1 MTLLLP
7 VVPAPARAQGDGEPE
22 GRGRADGDGGAG
34 APAAGAVRGERSP
47 QGAGEAR
54 IEPPQLVEGAE
65 AEVPPE
71 ARAARREG
79 KVVLKLRIDAAG
91 RVTEAE
97 VVEPM
102 GPGFDEA
109 ARAAAFRFLFTPAR
123 RDGTPVASR
132 ILYAYEFRPPAEPP
146 AEPPPTGVAAGPP
159 TGVAAGPPTGV
170 AAGPPTGVAAARSAE
185 ITPGPTRGPGP
196 ATGAAPAAG
205 AAPAPVAGAAPAADA
220 APVEVT
226 VRGAAMAERLRQSAQ
241 AIKVIETEQAKRR
254 TADMGEV
261 LARTEGVG
269 VRRGGGLGSSARFS
283 LNGLSNDQIR
293 FFLDGVP
300 LDFAGF
306 PFGIANVPV
315 NLVDRVEIYRGVVPV
330 RLGADA
336 LGGAVNLV
344 TDQDVRGTHGAASYE
359 IGSFDTHRLAATAR
373 HLHEPS
379 GFLARVNGF
388 LDYAR
393 NDYRVTV
400 DVPDDDLVEHPERV
414 YRFHDAYRAAGGG
427 VELGFVNRPWA
438 RRLLLRVFLTAYD
451 KEHQH
456 KLGVMKVP
464 YGEVTSGET
473 TAGVTLRYEQP
484 LGRGVALEAI
494 GGYAYGRATFLDVS
508 ECTYDW
514 YGHCNPGGKP
524 GEDDTKPRDQV
535 FWEHSGYGRLNLR
548 FRPHPEHALQLSVSP
563 MFVTRTGDERR
574 QANPE
579 GRDPL
584 TADRELVNWV
594 HGAEHQLNLLDDR
607 VENVLFV
614 KQYVQLLR
622 SEESLQG
629 LADRFRRRDRDTHR
643 LGVGDGLRY
652 RFSEWLYAKAS
663 YEWARRLPRPDE
675 VFGDGALIRAK
686 LDLSPETS
694 HNGNLGVTIDA
705 PGTAAGAWRLEANG
719 YLRAAEDLIVLLGD
733 GKISQYDNVFSARA
747 LGVEASARWTSPGEH
762 VVLDGN
768 VTYEDFRNTSEEGTF
783 GRYAGQRMPNR
794 PWLFANGSA
803 RVQLREVAAPRDE
816 LALTWDTRYVHG
828 YFLGWERNGRRD
840 DKARVPSQLLHS
852 LALTYIARLAPRT
865 LSFTVEAHNLT
876 DEPAFDFYGVQRPGR
891 AFFSKAM
898 LEM

>member
-1 MTLLLP
+1 MTQRSFAIRGLLAGVLTFLHP
-7 VVPAPARAQGDGEPE
+7 GAHAPAHAQEGDAPGGLERAGGD
-22 GRGRADGDGGAG
+22 RDAS
-34 APAAGAVRGERSP
+34 APAASATNGERAPPDAGGARS
-47 QGAGEAR
+47 GAGDAQV
-54 IEPPQLVEGAE
+54 EPPRLVEGVE

-71 ARAARREG
+71 ARAARPEG
-79 KVVLKLRIDAAG
+79 KVVLKLLIDAAG
-91 RVTEAE
+91 RVTGAE
-97 VVEPM
+97 VVSPL
-102 GPGFDEA
+102 GHGLDEA
-109 ARAAAFRFLFTPAR
+109 ARTAALRFRFTPAR
-123 RDGTPVASR
+123 RGGTPVASR
-132 ILYAYEFRPPAEPP
+132 ILYAYEFRFPEEPP
-146 AEPPPTGVAAGPP
+146 AEPSAAAGGG
-159 TGVAAGPPTGV
+159 TGAPAERP
-170 AAGPPTGVAAARSAE
+170 VAAAR
-185 ITPGPTRGPGP
+185 PGQTAPRPIQRPGQT
-196 ATGAAPAAG
+196 AS
-205 AAPAPVAGAAPAADA
+205 A

-226 VRGAAMAERLRQSAQ
+226 VRGATMAERLQQSAQ
-241 AIKVIETEQAKRR
+241 AIKVIDTEPAQRR
-254 TADMGEV
+254 AADMGEV

-269 VRRGGGLGSSARFS
+269 VRRSGGLGSTTRFS
-283 LNGLSNDQIR
+283 LSGLSNDQIR

-315 NLVDRVEIYRGVVPV
+315 NLIERVEIYRGVVPV

-344 TDQDVRGTHGAASYE
+344 TDQEVRGTHGAASYE
-359 IGSFDTHRLAATAR
+359 IGSFDTHRLAVTAR

-393 NDYRVTV
+393 NDYPVTV
-400 DVPDDDLVEHPERV
+400 DVPDADFVEHPARV

-438 RRLLLRVFLTAYD
+438 RRLLLRAFVTAYD
-451 KEHQH
+451 KEIQH

-464 YGEVTSGET
+464 YGEVTNGEAT
-473 TAGVTLRYEQP
+473 MGAALRYEQP
-484 LGRGVALEAI
+484 LGRGVALDAI
-494 GGYAYGRATFLDVS
+494 AGYAYGRATFLDVS

-514 YGHCNPGGKP
+514 YGHCSPGKP

-548 FRPHPEHALQLSVSP
+548 FRPHPEHALQISVSP

-584 TADRELVNWV
+584 TAERDLVNWV
-594 HGAEHQLNLLDDR
+594 HGVEHQLNLLDDR
-607 VENVLFV
+607 LENLLFV
-614 KQYVQLLR
+614 KQYVQLVR
-622 SEESLQG
+622 SEEIVQG

-643 LGVGDGLRY
+643 LGVGDGLRF

-675 VFGDGALIRAK
+675 VFGDGALI
-686 LDLSPETS
+686 LDNLELSPETS
-694 HNGNLGVTIDA
+694 HNGNLGVTVDA
-705 PGTAAGAWRLEANG
+705 DDTAAGAWRLDVNG
-719 YLRAAEDLIVLLGD
+719 YLREADDLIVLLGS
-733 GKISQYDNVFSARA
+733 GQVSRYDNVFSARA
-747 LGVEASARWTSPGEH
+747 LGVEASAGWTSPGEH
-762 VVLDGN
+762 LALDGN
-768 VTYEDFRNTSEEGTF
+768 LTYEDFRNTSEEGTF
-783 GRYAGQRMPNR
+783 AGNVGQRMPNR

-816 LALTWDTRYVHG
+816 IAVTWNTRYVHG
-828 YFLGWERNGRRD
+828 FFLGWERNGRRE

-852 LALTYIARLAPRT
+852 LALTYVARLAPRT

>member
-1 MTLLLP
+1 MTRRSLVLRGFLAGVMVFLLP
-7 VVPAPARAQGDGEPE
+7 GVPAPARAQEGGVPDGP
-22 GRGRADGDGGAG
+22 GRVEGDGGASAR
-34 APAAGAVRGERSP
+34 APAVGAAVDERSP
-47 QGAGEAR
+47 FGAGDGR
-54 IEPPQLVEGAE
+54 IEPPQLVGGAE

-71 ARAARREG
+71 ARAARQEG
-79 KVVLKLRIDAAG
+79 RVVLKLLIDAAG
-91 RVTEAE
+91 RVAEAE

-102 GPGFDEA
+102 GRGFDEA
-109 ARAAAFRFLFTPAR
+109 ARAAALRFRFTPAR
-123 RDGTPVASR
+123 RGGTPVASR
-132 ILYAYEFRPPAEPP
+132 ILYAYEFRPPEESP
-146 AEPPPTGVAAGPP
+146 AEPSSSAEGGTGVAATRTGGPRP
-159 TGVAAGPPTGV
+159 
-170 AAGPPTGVAAARSAE
+170 
-185 ITPGPTRGPGP
+185 
-196 ATGAAPAAG
+196 APAARPG
-205 AAPAPVAGAAPAADA
+205 QAKDA
-220 APVEVT
+220 VPVEVT
-226 VRGAAMAERLRQSAQ
+226 VRGGAMAERLRQSAQ
-241 AIKVIETEQAKRR
+241 AIKVIETGQAKQR

-269 VRRGGGLGSSARFS
+269 VRRSGGLGSSTRFS

-293 FFLDGVP
+293 FFVDGVP

-315 NLVDRVEIYRGVVPV
+315 NLIDRVEIYRGVVPV

-359 IGSFDTHRLAATAR
+359 VGSFDTHRLAATAR

-379 GFLARVNGF
+379 GFLARVSGF

-393 NDYRVTV
+393 NDYPVTV
-400 DVPDDDLVEHPERV
+400 DVPDSDFVEHPARV

-427 VELGFVNRPWA
+427 VELGFVNRSWA
-438 RRLLLRVFLTAYD
+438 RRLLLRAFLTAYD

-464 YGEVTSGET
+464 YGEVTNGET
-473 TAGVTLRYEQP
+473 TTGVALRYEQP
-484 LGRGVALEAI
+484 LGRGVAIEAI

-514 YGHCNPGGKP
+514 YGHCSPGGKP

-584 TADRELVNWV
+584 TADRGLVNWV

-607 VENVLFV
+607 LENVLFV
-614 KQYVQLLR
+614 KQYVQFLR
-622 SEESLQG
+622 LEESVQG

-652 RFSEWLYAKAS
+652 RFGEWLYAKAS

-686 LDLSPETS
+686 LDLLPEAS
-694 HNGNLGVTIDA
+694 HNANIGVTFDA
-705 PGTAAGAWRLEANG
+705 PDSATGAWRLEANG
-719 YLRAAEDLIVLLGD
+719 YLRAAEDLIVLLGN

-768 VTYEDFRNTSEEGTF
+768 VTYDDLRNTAEEGTF
-783 GRYAGQRMPNR
+783 ARYAGQRMPNR

-828 YFLGWERNGRRD
+828 YFLGWERNGRRE
-840 DKARVPSQLLHS
+840 DKASVPSQLLHS
-852 LALTYIARLAPRT
+852 LALTYVARLAPRT